1 MYTRMLLASDLDS
14 GLYNGEYL
22 VKVQYEDS
30 SIHCCV
36 A

>member
-1 MYTRMLLASDLDS
+1 MLLASDLDS